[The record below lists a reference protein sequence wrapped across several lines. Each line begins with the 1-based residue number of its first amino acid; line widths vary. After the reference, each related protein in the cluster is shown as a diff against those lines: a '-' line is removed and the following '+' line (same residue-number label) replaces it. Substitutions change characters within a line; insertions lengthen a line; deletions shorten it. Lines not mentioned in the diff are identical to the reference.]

1 MYKERLF
8 ADASYYA
15 FHAINSGSFHV
26 EHGRIVLALSQIV
39 PLIGY
44 YLHLPLQWL
53 LVLSSV
59 GHELFYYG
67 IFLLLY
73 YGIKDKK
80 AAVLLILVHLIGQ
93 LWLYYSPMLEISYG
107 GALAVLFYAI
117 LHNQKYK
124 DDKWLILLL
133 VTQWFVMTSH
143 LENFL
148 LIALAIAYDVIQRS
162 WRPKI
167 HLPTILLAGIGLLH
181 EFITFSTYE
190 SEKVFTGESK
200 WDRLFKITDSSYL
213 KPLAEMFFNYFPEL
227 VLFGILGI
235 VFLTIKKRWKVLML
249 MLGATFALIF
259 IVNITANANSFMRY
273 HESMYNP
280 LVFVLS
286 LFFAYEVLNNKEVW
300 LQRTFLTLA
309 VLIAFS
315 RIGWTWNYGE
325 DLRKRSAQLERIVD
339 YAQMLGHSKYLIE
352 PKNMQKNYA
361 HIAWSNP
368 IETLFYSAID
378 GKDQSLSIATT
389 VDYEYKK
396 NAKELNDSNY
406 IFRMFEIENHDFLN
420 PRFFELK
427 NEAYHRLNNRGV
439 EGLNLKEFA
448 SNVAVNIEENQVF
461 SADDISYL
469 MIELNNE
476 NEEKLPSALS
486 DQIYISYHLYQD
498 GELVEWD
505 GLRTPIEVDLY
516 GSFRQHIQLAL
527 PDQAGTYQI
536 VPDLLIEGKAWFMLN
551 DSFDIQV
558 E

>member
-15 FHAINSGSFHV
+15 FHAINSGCFHV
-26 EHGRIVLALSQIV
+26 EHGRLVLALSQIV

-44 YLHLPLQWL
+44 YLYLPLQWV

-107 GALAVLFYAI
+107 GGLAVLFFAI

-133 VTQWFVMTSH
+133 ITQWFVMTSH

-148 LIALAIAYDVIQRS
+148 LIVVAIAYDVIQRS

-167 HLPTILLAGIGLLH
+167 HLPLTVLTVIGLLM
-181 EFITFSTYE
+181 EFLTFSSYE
-190 SEKVFTGESK
+190 SDRVFTDESKLERLSKVFNSE
-200 WDRLFKITDSSYL
+200 YL
-213 KPLAEMFFNYFPEL
+213 YAVGEMFLSFFPEL
-227 VLFGILGI
+227 VFFAVLSI
-235 VFLTIKKRWKVLML
+235 VYLISKKKIKVLL
-249 MLGATFALIF
+249 LLLASTFALLF
-259 IVNITANANSFMRY
+259 VVNMSANANYFMRY

-286 LFFAYEVLNNKEVW
+286 FFFVYELLNIKGIW
-300 LQRTFLTLA
+300 LQRALLTIVVLLA
-309 VLIAFS
+309 FN

-352 PKNMQKNYA
+352 PKNMQKHYS

-378 GKDQSLSIATT
+378 GKDKSLSIATT
-389 VDYEYKK
+389 VDYEYNK
-396 NAKELNDSNY
+396 NFRELNDSNY
-406 IFRMFEIENHDFLN
+406 MFRMHEIKSHDFLN
-420 PRFFELK
+420 SRFFKLKKEGYQRLNNSGVDGLNIEAFASNLSIDLKKDQVFTADDTLYLMVELK
-427 NEAYHRLNNRGV
+427 N
-439 EGLNLKEFA
+439 
-448 SNVAVNIEENQVF
+448 
-461 SADDISYL
+461 D
-469 MIELNNE
+469 NE
-476 NEEKLPSALS
+476 SKLPSSLT

-498 GELVEWD
+498 GALLKWD
-505 GLRTPIEVDLY
+505 GLRTPIEVDVF
-516 GSFRQHIQLAL
+516 GSFSQHINFAV
-527 PDQAGTYQI
+527 PEKPGVYQV
-536 VPDLLIEGKAWFMLN
+536 VPDIVIEGKTWFNLG
-551 DSFDIQV
+551 SSVDIVV